1 MFSDNG
7 RDIKLCG
14 DDHDV
19 DDSGNHDDHY
29 GVDDN
34 DCNKYGCLDGTQQ
47 QIVVGGC
54 HHCPRRNSGQPY
66 PLMTM
71 KTSVYLF
78 NM

>member
-1 MFSDNG
+1 MLCREHTRAVVAFGLRALRVFSDSG

-34 DCNKYGCLDGTQQ
+34 DGNKYG
-47 QIVVGGC
+47 
-54 HHCPRRNSGQPY
+54 
-66 PLMTM
+66 
-71 KTSVYLF
+71 F
-78 NM
+78 